1 MLKPILA
8 IDSEAWMGL
17 LEVLLTPVSW
27 IPAMQKVLIDFFL
40 NSSSGWAATGKF
52 VFLLFP
58 LLLFICAIWCTHLS
72 IFTIPF
78 RSGRIRFASSMLVAW
93 WDAARAVWFFWVG
106 LFRIA
111 IVTIGWIFTL
121 ARLAVHFVVE
131 LFRKVLLAPFSMSGK
146 ISRSY
151 FQPGVP
157 WIAFFLLL
165 FWCILETT
173 IFTYTLF
180 PTVSEVLADLVG
192 VESPR
197 FTGVI
202 LFMFLFFLILGSFAC
217 LQALLD
223 TVKRKEYKFL
233 VQMVVV
239 ELFVMFFEVLFLYR
253 ELVDAITPWIAQ
265 QTSEQ
270 FRMGM
275 WFTLSLAAFGWMGIR
290 GMTWFLFAQ
299 FGTPPLLAIISRQ
312 PMNRPV
318 GQDLTS
324 TWTEP
329 TKWWRAP
336 VQEFKQEIDWL
347 HEKSDQILE
356 VLTLPV
362 LQVLAS
368 GLNFAMILLTARPA
382 LTLPLNS
389 VKEAMEIRQ
398 ILSKSVMEPKKAG
411 S

>member
-17 LEVLLTPVSW
+17 LEVLLAPVSW

-40 NSSSGWAATGKF
+40 NSNSGWATTGKF
-52 VFLLFP
+52 VFLFFP

-78 RSGRIRFASSMLVAW
+78 RSGRIRFASAMLVAW
-93 WDAARAVWFFWVG
+93 WDATRAVWFFWVG

-111 IVTIGWIFTL
+111 IVSIGWCFTL
-121 ARLAVHFVVE
+121 ARLAVHFVMEV
-131 LFRKVLLAPFSMSGK
+131 FHKVLLAPFSMSGK

-157 WIAFFLLL
+157 WVAFLLLL
-165 FWCILETT
+165 FWCFLETT

-202 LFMFLFFLILGSFAC
+202 LFMFLFLLILGSFAC

-233 VQMVVV
+233 IQMVVV

-270 FRMGM
+270 FRMGIG
-275 WFTLSLAAFGWMGIR
+275 FTLGLAAFGWMGIR

-312 PMNRPV
+312 PMNLPM
-318 GQDLTS
+318 GQELTS

-329 TKWWRAP
+329 AKWWRAP

-347 HEKSDQILE
+347 HEKSDQVLE

-382 LTLPLNS
+382 FTLPLNS

-398 ILSKSVMEPKKAG
+398 VLSSSVMEPKKVR

>member
-72 IFTIPF
+72 IFTVPF
-78 RSGRIRFASSMLVAW
+78 RSGRIRFASAMLVAW

-111 IVTIGWIFTL
+111 IVTIGWCLTL

-146 ISRSY
+146 ISKSY

-157 WIAFFLLL
+157 WVAFLLLL
-165 FWCILETT
+165 FWGVLETT

-202 LFMFLFFLILGSFAC
+202 LFMFLFLLILGSFAC

-233 VQMVVV
+233 IQMVVV

-270 FRMGM
+270 FRMGIG
-275 WFTLSLAAFGWMGIR
+275 FTLALAAFGWMGIR

-299 FGTPPLLAIISRQ
+299 LGTPPLLAIISRQ
-312 PMNRPV
+312 PMNLPM

-329 TKWWRAP
+329 TKWWRAT
-336 VQEFKQEIDWL
+336 VREFKQEIDWL

-382 LTLPLNS
+382 FTLPLNS

-398 ILSKSVMEPKKAG
+398 ILSSPVMEPKKVG

>member
-17 LEVLLTPVSW
+17 IEVLLKPVSW

-40 NSSSGWAATGKF
+40 NSSSGWASTGKF

-78 RSGRIRFASSMLVAW
+78 RSGRIQFASSMLVAW

-111 IVTIGWIFTL
+111 IVTIGWSLTL
-121 ARLAVHFVVE
+121 ARLAIHFVVE
-131 LFRKVLLAPFSMSGK
+131 LFRKILLAPFSMSGK

-157 WIAFFLLL
+157 WVAFFLLL

-275 WFTLSLAAFGWMGIR
+275 WFTLALAAFGWMGIR

-312 PMNRPV
+312 PMNLPV

-382 LTLPLNS
+382 LTLPLRS

-398 ILSKSVMEPKKAG
+398 ILSHSVMEPKKAG